1 MTMKWERRKNTNA
14 PQLQPTALP
23 VDYLRLVE
31 QTLTQALEPGL
42 NELKKTLPVSE
53 FTAQGGIF
61 GDEVVLAITL
71 SHGAEHLAATTL
83 YASADF
89 NPNAEKPSLE
99 ATLSACLDAA
109 GSIFDFY
116 LDVENPERIEQLAHH
131 TLGALEEAPFEW
143 TAMPESPALK
153 DSTEKRVPVW
163 VKIDKSNL
171 PLETMAEKWL
181 MENDPDYPSKEE
193 ETDHHEAED
202 FLNERLDAIKK
213 AGSGN
218 GNSGGMG
225 GGSGP
230 ITH

>member
-14 PQLQPTALP
+14 PQVQPTSLP

-42 NELKKTLPVSE
+42 KELKKTLPVSE
-53 FTAQGGIF
+53 FTAQGAIF

-71 SHGAEHLAATTL
+71 SHGADHLAATTL
-83 YASADF
+83 YTSADF
-89 NPNAEKPSLE
+89 NPNAEKPALE
-99 ATLSACLDAA
+99 TILSACLDAA

-143 TAMPESPALK
+143 TAMPEAPASAENSAK
-153 DSTEKRVPVW
+153 KRVPVW
-163 VKIDKSNL
+163 IKIDKSNL
-171 PLETMAEKWL
+171 PLDAMAEKWL
-181 MENDPDYPSKEE
+181 MENDPDYQSKQGHQD
-193 ETDHHEAED
+193 ETNRHEAED

-218 GNSGGMG
+218 TG